1 MKLPLLPL
9 LPLSPLTLLPFL
21 LLAVGCAG
29 KDLSAP
35 DLYERQCAR
44 CHGDR
49 GQGVPRGLKL
59 YPRLDLLTSPMVRQG
74 DRAAVRQR
82 IAEGHGRM
90 PGFKRRLTP
99 EEIER
104 LVDFT
109 FQLSQTTPKK
119 ENP

>member
-1 MKLPLLPL
+1 LKLRYLAVLPLL
-9 LPLSPLTLLPFL
+9 
-21 LLAVGCAG
+21 LLAAGCSG
-29 KDLSAP
+29 KNLSAP
-35 DLYERQCAR
+35 ELYERHCAR

-59 YPRLDLLTSPMVRQG
+59 YPKLDLLASPMARQG

-90 PGFKRRLTP
+90 PAFKRRLTP

-109 FQLSQTTPKK
+109 FQLSQNPQK
-119 ENP
+119 EDP